1 MKKLILGLG
10 FSLLTTSALAD
21 TSIWK
26 ISKGKE
32 SLYLGGTIHLL
43 ASSDLPLPGE
53 YETAYKDAEKLVFE
67 VDQGKLSTPEFQMT
81 MMRKMMY
88 QDDTT
93 LDKVLSKKTYQRL
106 AEFCTSRGMDIQQFN
121 KFRPSFIAMT
131 ISLIEMQRLGMTGD
145 GVDKLYYDKALK
157 DKKPQQPL
165 ETVEQQLNYLA
176 NIGAG
181 YDDEMI
187 INSLNEI
194 EQLKE
199 MMAKLK
205 KAWRDGDIK
214 ALEKVGIE
222 PMMEF
227 PGVYQSL
234 LVERNNNWMPQ
245 IEAMLHTPEKEFI
258 LVGALHLAGK
268 DGVLHQL
275 KAKGYKVEKL

>member
-93 LDKVLSKKTYQRL
+93 LDKVLSEKTYQRL

-157 DKKPQQPL
+157 DKKPQQ
-165 ETVEQQLNYLA
+165 QF
-176 NIGAG
+176 
-181 YDDEMI
+181 
-187 INSLNEI
+187 EI
-194 EQLKE
+194 DVQSC
-199 MMAKLK
+199 
-205 KAWRDGDIK
+205 IK
-214 ALEKVGIE
+214 C
-222 PMMEF
+222 
-227 PGVYQSL
+227 
-234 LVERNNNWMPQ
+234 
-245 IEAMLHTPEKEFI
+245 
-258 LVGALHLAGK
+258 
-268 DGVLHQL
+268 
-275 KAKGYKVEKL
+275 